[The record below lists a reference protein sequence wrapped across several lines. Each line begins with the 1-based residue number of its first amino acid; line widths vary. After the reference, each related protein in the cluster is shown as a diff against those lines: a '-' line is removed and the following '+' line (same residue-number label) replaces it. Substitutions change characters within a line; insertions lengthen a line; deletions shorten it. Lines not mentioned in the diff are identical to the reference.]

1 MSKSKSK
8 PQSPLAAQ
16 KRIETN
22 KPLLQFVLQIQS
34 NYRDH
39 YSDSDKSADAVIE
52 LITQWTENSLATA
65 LDSGHLDRGVL
76 QASIARL
83 LELTIFLISYAG
95 VLDTVWAKLST
106 QPEKHH
112 LFIENLD
119 KALAINPIITM
130 QYWSMMMLDS
140 KGQRLSSPESFAHL
154 FKESTHFGE
163 FKFLATQNGGD
174 VIQEV
179 STDRIAHL
187 LRTNDPQLIAV
198 ITQASLK
205 LEDNRW
211 LRGVMQLEHHVY
223 KTEYGKTV
231 DLRPGVE
238 NVLRHAGADFAKYHS
253 NASPAF
259 KVLECAKETNT
270 RAKTSGAPI
279 TSYTGSTFDR
289 QSAAHASPL
298 AESKVVLAK

>member
-16 KRIETN
+16 KRIEIN

-39 YSDSDKSADAVIE
+39 YSDNDKSADAVIE

-65 LDSGHLDRGVL
+65 LDSGHLGRNAL
-76 QASIARL
+76 QISVARL
-83 LELTIFLISYAG
+83 LELTTFLTSYTG

-154 FKESTHFGE
+154 FKESTHFGQ

-187 LRTNDPQLIAV
+187 LRTNDPKLLAV
-198 ITQASLK
+198 ITQASVK
-205 LEDNRW
+205 LDDNRW
-211 LRGVMQLEHHVY
+211 LRGVMQLEQYVY
-223 KTEYGKTV
+223 HSKYGREI

-238 NVLRHAGADFAKYHS
+238 NVLRYADADFAKYHAS
-253 NASPAF
+253 ASPAF
-259 KVLECAKETNT
+259 QALECTKEATMHAQTN
-270 RAKTSGAPI
+270 SAPI
-279 TSYTGSTFDR
+279 TDYAGSTFDDNSER
-289 QSAAHASPL
+289 SPKAHQRS
-298 AESKVVLAK
+298 VQVR